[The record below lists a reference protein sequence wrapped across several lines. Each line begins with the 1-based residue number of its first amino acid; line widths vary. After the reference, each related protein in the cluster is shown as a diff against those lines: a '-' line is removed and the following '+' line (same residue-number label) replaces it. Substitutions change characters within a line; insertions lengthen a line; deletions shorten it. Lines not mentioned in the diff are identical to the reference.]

1 MDGGYSVVPPSPE
14 TPMLLSRSLLIAA
27 ALLPFHAQALVLGGS
42 NLGFEGYPAPQC
54 TKPERPTPPA
64 SQYDKW
70 GGDRY
75 NAELER
81 YQRDRERHIA
91 CIEKYLDNAK
101 NDAQRIQE
109 RMQGAVRATEAP

>member
-1 MDGGYSVVPPSPE
+1 
-14 TPMLLSRSLLIAA
+14 MLLSRSLLIAA
-27 ALLPFHAQALVLGGS
+27 ALLPFTAQALVLGGS

-81 YQRDRERHIA
+81 YQRDRELHIA

-101 NDAQRIQE
+101 SDAQRIQE
-109 RMQGAVRATEAP
+109 RMQEAIRSTEAP